1 MFTGIITDK
10 GTVTK
15 LERDNGLRIEVKTAY
30 DTASIAMGAS
40 VACSGVCLTVVAKT
54 ANTLSFDV
62 SEETLDKTSLGTW
75 AVGDSVNMERPL
87 KVGDELG
94 GHIVSGH
101 VDCVVSVL
109 GLVDD
114 EASKRFTISMPENIS
129 QFIAQKG
136 SVTLDGVSLTVND
149 VRDGEF
155 DVNIVPHTQVVTSFG
170 EKKLGD
176 KFNLEIDVLA
186 RYLFRMG
193 KTISN

>member
-15 LERDNGLRIEVKTAY
+15 LERGNGLRIEVKTAY
-30 DTASIAMGAS
+30 DTAGIAMGAS

-114 EASKRFTISMPENIS
+114 EVQAGSGKMYRKLLAEKRVQST
-129 QFIAQKG
+129 G
-136 SVTLDGVSLTVND
+136 
-149 VRDGEF
+149 
-155 DVNIVPHTQVVTSFG
+155 
-170 EKKLGD
+170 
-176 KFNLEIDVLA
+176 
-186 RYLFRMG
+186 
-193 KTISN
+193 

>member
-30 DTASIAMGAS
+30 DTADIAMGAS

-62 SEETLDKTSLGTW
+62 SEETLDKTSLNTW

>member
-10 GTVTK
+10 GT
-15 LERDNGLRIEVKTAY
+15 LEQLDHDNGLRLEVNTAY
-30 DTASIAMGAS
+30 DTANIAMGAS

-54 ANTLSFDV
+54 NNTLSFDV
-62 SEETLDKTSLGTW
+62 SEETLAKTSLGTW
-75 AVGDSVNMERPL
+75 AVGNSINLERPL

-101 VDCVVSVL
+101 VDCVVELL
-109 GLVDD
+109 GLESDQ
-114 EASKRFTISMPENIS
+114 ASKRFTISMPAEIS
-129 QFIAQKG
+129 MFIAQKG

-155 DVNIVPHTQVVTSFG
+155 DVNIVPHTQSVTSFG